1 VLGPVD
7 YALWF
12 ACALLEAGVVVC
24 ALYRRSFAR
33 YLTLNLYMLTAL
45 LLTVGRFV
53 VFASFG
59 LTSHEYLYFY
69 YYSDALLTI
78 CLYFALMQLYARVF
92 EEMGVSRYLRVGA
105 ILLLGGTAL
114 FSYQVVMNSS
124 HKMVTRFVVELSQN
138 LYFVGVVLTY
148 LLWGAVV
155 KMRET
160 RARLIHL
167 VLGLG
172 VYFSAFAANYAL
184 RNMFPQSSV
193 IWMYVPPLMAIWL
206 PASWAYT
213 FWRIPEEARLAP
225 SRVAT
230 AHR

>member
-12 ACALLEAGVVVC
+12 LCALLEAGVVVC
-24 ALYRRSFAR
+24 ALYKRSFTR

-45 LLTVGRFV
+45 LLTVGRFF

-78 CLYFALMQLYARVF
+78 CLFFALMQLYARVF
-92 EEMGVSRYLRVGA
+92 EEMGVSRYLRMGA
-105 ILLLGGTAL
+105 IILLGGTAL
-114 FSYQVVMNSS
+114 FSYQVVMSSS
-124 HKMVTRFVVELSQN
+124 HKMLTRFVVELSQN

-148 LLWGAVV
+148 LLWGAVL
-155 KMRET
+155 KLHET
-160 RARLIHL
+160 RTRLIHL

-172 VYFSAFAANYAL
+172 VYFSAFAANYAM
-184 RNMFPQSSV
+184 RNLYPQFSM

-213 FWRIPEEARLAP
+213 YWRIPEEARLAP

>member
-1 VLGPVD
+1 M
-7 YALWF
+7 
-12 ACALLEAGVVVC
+12 LEAGVVVC
-24 ALYRRSFAR
+24 ALYKRSFTR

-45 LLTVGRFV
+45 LLTAGRFV

-78 CLYFALMQLYARVF
+78 CLFFALMQLYSRVF
-92 EEMGVSRYLRVGA
+92 EEMGVSRYLSMGA
-105 ILLLGGTAL
+105 ILLLGGTAW

-124 HKMVTRFVVELSQN
+124 HKMITRFVVELSQN

-155 KMRET
+155 KLRET
-160 RARLIHL
+160 RAQLVHL

-172 VYFSAFAANYAL
+172 VYFSAFAANYAM
-184 RNMFPQSSV
+184 RNLYPQLSMV
-193 IWMYVPPLMAIWL
+193 WMYVPPLMAIWL

>member
-7 YALWF
+7 YAVWIVGLV
-12 ACALLEAGVVVC
+12 AEAAALVCLLRARVVGQ
-24 ALYRRSFAR
+24 
-33 YLTLNLYMLTAL
+33 YLTLFLYL
-45 LLTVGRFV
+45 L
-53 VFASFG
+53 ASLLAGPARYVILSRFG
-59 LTSHEYLYFY
+59 LSSSEYIYFY

-78 CLYFALMQLYARVF
+78 CLFFALMCLYSRVF

-124 HKMVTRFVVELSQN
+124 HKMITRFVVELSQN
-138 LYFVGVVLTY
+138 LYFVGVILTY

-172 VYFSAFAANYAL
+172 VYFSAFAANYAM
-184 RNMFPQSSV
+184 RNLYPQLSMV
-193 IWMYVPPLMAIWL
+193 WMYVPPLMAIWL